1 MLSDAE
7 DPICEDAASD
17 EADEDEAA
25 SSNAEP
31 YRTGRRLLIGS
42 GGPTMS
48 APGRDVKRAERRED
62 LCEGDADALE
72 EEAEASAVE
81 EEASERRLSRA
92 ARLVD
97 AAICRVEGRAARA
110 EGPTKGVIAPIAI
123 MLRRGITMSDGERKE
138 RRRRRVGVDEYG

>member
-7 DPICEDAASD
+7 DPICEDASLG

-62 LCEGDADALE
+62 LGEGDADALE
-72 EEAEASAVE
+72 EEAEAHAVE
-81 EEASERRLSRA
+81 EETSERRLSRA

-97 AAICRVEGRAARA
+97 AASCKVEGRAARA
-110 EGPTKGVIAPIAI
+110 AGPTKGVIAPIAM
-123 MLRRGITMSDGERKE
+123 MLRLGRTKGDVERKE

>member
-7 DPICEDAASD
+7 DPSCEEAASE
-17 EADEDEAA
+17 EADEDAAA

-31 YRTGRRLLIGS
+31 YRTGRRLLSGS

-48 APGRDVKRAERRED
+48 APGRDVKRADRRED
-62 LCEGDADALE
+62 LAEGDADALE
-72 EEAEASAVE
+72 EEADAPAVE

-97 AAICRVEGRAARA
+97 ATSCRVEGRAARA
-110 EGPTKGVIAPIAI
+110 AEPAKGVIAPIA
-123 MLRRGITMSDGERKE
+123 MVLQ
-138 RRRRRVGVDEYG
+138 